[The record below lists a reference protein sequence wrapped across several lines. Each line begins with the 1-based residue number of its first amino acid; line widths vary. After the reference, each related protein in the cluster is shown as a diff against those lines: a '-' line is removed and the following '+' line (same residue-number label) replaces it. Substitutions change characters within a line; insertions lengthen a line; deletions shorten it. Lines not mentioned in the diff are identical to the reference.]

1 MDSGKGS
8 ARCARVAWCAALWV
22 GVSAQAAAQQ
32 VGDPAAQEL
41 LRQQER
47 ERVLRE
53 QQEARPDVRLQQA
66 PADGVERLPSN
77 ESPCFRIDRIV
88 LDGDG
93 AKAFA
98 WALKAANPRQDPAIG
113 RCLGTEG
120 INLVMKRVQNAVISR
135 GYVTTRV
142 LAAPQD
148 LTGGT
153 LTLSLVPGR
162 LHTARFSEPA
172 SARAAIAN
180 AVPARRGEL
189 LNLRDIEQGLENFQR
204 VPTVT
209 ADIQI
214 APAEGSSAGP
224 GESDLAIAW
233 QQRSRIRTSLSLD
246 DAGSEATGKLQA
258 NGTLSLDNP
267 LGLNE
272 LFYVSLGKGVFN
284 GAGKDTDS
292 WTVHYDVPYGYWL
305 FGATASSYDYSQA
318 VAGATET
325 YDYSGRS
332 RNAEARIDRLLFR
345 NAAIKFGA
353 YGRGWWRQST
363 SAIDD
368 TEIQVQR
375 RRTAGWELGLNHR
388 QFFGKVTLDASL
400 GYRRGTG
407 AFDALRAPE
416 ELAHAFDP
424 SIPLEGTSR
433 IKLIVADT
441 QLVVPFQ
448 IGNQRLRYSA
458 SWRAQ
463 WNHTP
468 MAPQDRFA
476 IGGRFTVRGFDGE
489 ATLSGDRG
497 WSLRNDLGLAVG
509 GGLEAYLSADYGHI
523 GGQST
528 RFQAGDHLAGMSV
541 GLRGGWQHCS
551 LDTFVGSALEKPANF
566 PTDYTTFGFSLSW
579 RY

>member
-1 MDSGKGS
+1 MRAS
-8 ARCARVAWCAALWV
+8 WCIACFAGMAV
-22 GVSAQAAAQQ
+22 QVSAQQA
-32 VGDPAAQEL
+32 VDPAAQEL

-47 ERVLRE
+47 ERALRE
-53 QQEARPDVRLQQA
+53 QQEARPDVRLERT
-66 PADGVERLPSN
+66 PEDGIVRLPAT
-77 ESPCFRIDRIV
+77 ESPCFRIERIV
-88 LDGDG
+88 LDGP
-93 AKAFA
+93 AAERFR
-98 WALKAANPRQDPAIG
+98 WAIKAADPAQDPATG
-113 RCLGTEG
+113 RCLGTDG
-120 INLVMKRVQNAVISR
+120 INLVMKRMQNAVIAR

-148 LTGGT
+148 LTSGT

-162 LHTARFSEPA
+162 VNAARFSEPA
-172 SARAAIAN
+172 SAHAAIAN
-180 AVPARRGEL
+180 AVPARSGDL

-214 APAEGSSAGP
+214 SPAQGQGAGP
-224 GESDLAIAW
+224 GDSDLVVAW
-233 QQRSRIRTSLSLD
+233 QQRSRVRANLSLD

-284 GAGKDTDS
+284 GAGKQTDS
-292 WTVHYDVPYGYWL
+292 WTVHYDVPLDYWL
-305 FGATASSYDYSQA
+305 FGVTASAYDYSQT
-318 VAGATET
+318 VAGAIET
-325 YDYSGRS
+325 YEYSGRS
-332 RNAEARIDRLLFR
+332 RNAEARVDRLLFR
-345 NAAIKFGA
+345 NASIKFGA
-353 YGRGWWRQST
+353 YGRGWWRQAT

-368 TEIQVQR
+368 TEIEVQR

-388 QFFGKVTLDASL
+388 QFLGKVTLDASVA
-400 GYRRGTG
+400 YRRGTG

-416 ELAHAFDP
+416 ELAYAFDP

-433 IKLIVADT
+433 LKLIVADA
-441 QLVVPFQ
+441 QVVVPFQ
-448 IGNQRLRYSA
+448 FGAQRLRYSA

-463 WNHTP
+463 WNRTP
-468 MAPQDRFA
+468 LAPQDRFA

-489 ATLSGDRG
+489 LTLSGDRG
-497 WSLRNDLGLAVG
+497 WSLRNDLGLALG
-509 GGLEAYLSADYGHI
+509 GGLEAYLGADYGRI
-523 GGQST
+523 GGQSA
-528 RFQAGDHLAGMSV
+528 RFQPGDHLAGMSL
-541 GLRGGWQHCS
+541 GLRGGWQHVS
-551 LDTFVGSALEKPANF
+551 LDGFVGSAVEKPANF

>member
-1 MDSGKGS
+1 MDSGIKG
-8 ARCARVAWCAALWV
+8 RVRLRATWCAVLIA
-22 GVSAQAAAQQ
+22 GATQQVSAQQIT
-32 VGDPAAQEL
+32 DPAAQEL

-53 QQEARPDVRLQQA
+53 QQEARPDVRLERA
-66 PADGVERLPSN
+66 PDEGIGRLPKT
-77 ESPCFRIDRIV
+77 EAPCFVIERIV
-88 LDGDG
+88 LDGPG
-93 AKAFA
+93 ADDFR
-98 WALKAANPRQDPAIG
+98 WALASANTQDDPATG
-113 RCLGTEG
+113 RCLGTDG
-120 INLVMKRVQNAVISR
+120 INLVMKRVQNAVIAR

-162 LHTARFSEPA
+162 LHTARFSAPD

-180 AVPARRGEL
+180 AVPARPGEL

-214 APAEGSSAGP
+214 APAEGSGTGP

-233 QQRSRIRTSLSLD
+233 QQRSRLRASLSLD
-246 DAGSEATGKLQA
+246 DAGSDATGKLQA

-284 GAGKDTDS
+284 AAGKDTDS
-292 WTVHYDVPYGYWL
+292 WTVHYDIPYGYWL

-318 VAGATET
+318 VAGAIET

-345 NAAIKFGA
+345 NAAIKVGA
-353 YGRGWWRQST
+353 YGRGWWRQSA

-368 TEIQVQR
+368 TEIEVQR

-388 QFFGKVTLDASL
+388 QFFGKVTFDASL
-400 GYRRGTG
+400 AYRRGTG

-433 IKLIVADT
+433 IKLIVADA
-441 QLVVPFQ
+441 QVVVPFQ

-463 WNHTP
+463 WNRTP

-497 WSLRNDLGLAVG
+497 WSLRNDLGLAIG
-509 GGLEAYLSADYGHI
+509 GGLEAYLGADYGHI

-528 RFQAGDHLAGMSV
+528 RFQAGDHLAGISL
-541 GLRGGWQHCS
+541 GLRGGWQHFS
-551 LDTFVGSALEKPANF
+551 MDTFLGSALEKPANF

>member
-1 MDSGKGS
+1 MDSCIKGKVRLR
-8 ARCARVAWCAALWV
+8 AAWCAVLIA
-22 GVSAQAAAQQ
+22 GATQQVSAQQ
-32 VGDPAAQEL
+32 VNDPAAQEL

-53 QQEARPDVRLQQA
+53 QQEARPDVRLERA
-66 PADGVERLPSN
+66 PDDGIERLPQN
-77 ESPCFRIDRIV
+77 ETPCFLIERIV
-88 LDGDG
+88 LDGPG
-93 AKAFA
+93 ADDFR
-98 WALKAANPRQDPAIG
+98 WALTSANTKDDPATG
-113 RCLGTEG
+113 RCFGTDG
-120 INLVMKRVQNAVISR
+120 INLVMKRVQNAVIAR

-148 LTGGT
+148 LTGGI

-214 APAEGSSAGP
+214 APAEGQGTEP

-233 QQRSRIRTSLSLD
+233 QQRSRLRATLSLD
-246 DAGSEATGKLQA
+246 DAGSDATGKLQA

-318 VAGATET
+318 VAGAIET
-325 YDYSGRS
+325 YAYSGRS
-332 RNAEARIDRLLFR
+332 RNAEARIDRLVFR
-345 NAAIKFGA
+345 NAAIKVGA

-368 TEIQVQR
+368 TEIEVQR

-388 QFFGKVTLDASL
+388 QFFGKVTFDASL
-400 GYRRGTG
+400 AYRRGTG

-416 ELAHAFDP
+416 ERAHAFDP

-441 QLVVPFQ
+441 QVVVPFQ
-448 IGNQRLRYSA
+448 VGNQHLRYST

-463 WNHTP
+463 WNRTP

-489 ATLSGDRG
+489 ASLSGDRG

-509 GGLEAYLSADYGHI
+509 GGLEAYLGVDVGHI

-528 RFQAGDHLAGMSV
+528 RFQAGDHLAGMSL
-541 GLRGGWQHCS
+541 GLRGGWQHVS

>member
-1 MDSGKGS
+1 MDSGKKGT
-8 ARCARVAWCAALWV
+8 ARMRATWCIALFAGTAAQ
-22 GVSAQAAAQQ
+22 VSAQQI
-32 VGDPAAQEL
+32 VDPAAQEL

-53 QQEARPDVRLQQA
+53 QQEARPDVRLKRA
-66 PADGVERLPSN
+66 PDDGVERLPTN
-77 ESPCFRIDRIV
+77 ESPCFRIERIV
-88 LDGDG
+88 LDGQAADE
-93 AKAFA
+93 FR
-98 WALKAANPRQDPAIG
+98 WSLKAANPRQDPAIG

-120 INLVMKRVQNAVISR
+120 INLVMKRVQNAVIAR

-162 LHTARFSEPA
+162 VHTARFSDPT

-180 AVPARRGEL
+180 AVPARSGDL

-204 VPTVT
+204 VPTVV

-214 APAEGSSAGP
+214 APAEGQGTGP

-233 QQRSRIRTSLSLD
+233 QQRSRVRASLSLD
-246 DAGSEATGKLQA
+246 DAGSDATGKLQA

-292 WTVHYDVPYGYWL
+292 WTVHYDVPYDYWL
-305 FGATASSYDYSQA
+305 FGVTASAYDYSQA
-318 VAGATET
+318 VAGAIET

-332 RNAEARIDRLLFR
+332 RTAEARIDRLLFR
-345 NAAIKFGA
+345 NATIKFGA

-368 TEIQVQR
+368 TEIEVQR
-375 RRTAGWELGLNHR
+375 RRTAGWEVGLNHR
-388 QFFGKVTLDASL
+388 QFLGKVTLDASVA
-400 GYRRGTG
+400 YRRGTG

-416 ELAHAFDP
+416 ELARAFDP

-433 IKLIVADT
+433 MKLIVADA
-441 QLVVPFQ
+441 QLTVPFQ
-448 IGNQRLRYSA
+448 LGSQRLRYSA

-463 WNHTP
+463 WNRTP
-468 MAPQDRFA
+468 LAPQDRFA

-489 ATLSGDRG
+489 LTLSGDRG
-497 WSLRNDLGLAVG
+497 WSLRNDLSLALG
-509 GGLEAYLSADYGHI
+509 GGLETYLGADYGHI
-523 GGQST
+523 GGQSA
-528 RFQAGDHLAGMSV
+528 RFQSGDHLAGMSL
-541 GLRGGWQHCS
+541 GLRGGWQHVS
-551 LDTFVGSALEKPANF
+551 LDGFVGAPLEKPANF

>member
-1 MDSGKGS
+1 MDSCRKGTV
-8 ARCARVAWCAALWV
+8 RLRTTWCIALLA
-22 GVSAQAAAQQ
+22 GAITQVSAQQ
-32 VGDPAAQEL
+32 VTDPAAQEL

-47 ERVLRE
+47 ERLLRE
-53 QQEARPDVRLQQA
+53 QQEARPDVRLDR
-66 PADGVERLPSN
+66 PPEDGVERLPRD
-77 ESPCFRIDRIV
+77 ESPCFRITHIV
-88 LDGDG
+88 LDGPG
-93 AKAFA
+93 ADDFR
-98 WALKAANPRQDPAIG
+98 WALKAVDPAQDPATG
-113 RCLGTEG
+113 RCLGTDG
-120 INLVMKRVQNAVISR
+120 INLVMKRAQNAVIAR

-148 LTGGT
+148 LTTGT

-162 LHTARFSEPA
+162 VHASRFTEPA

-180 AVPARRGEL
+180 AVPARSGEL

-214 APAEGSSAGP
+214 APAEGQGAGP

-233 QQRSRIRTSLSLD
+233 QQRSRVRASLSLD

-267 LGLNE
+267 FGLNE

-305 FGATASSYDYSQA
+305 FGATASAYDYSQA
-318 VAGATET
+318 VAGAVET
-325 YDYSGRS
+325 YDYSGTS

-353 YGRGWWRQST
+353 YGRGWWREST

-368 TEIQVQR
+368 TEIEVQR
-375 RRTAGWELGLNHR
+375 RRTAGWEFGLNHR
-388 QFFGKVTLDASL
+388 QFLGKLTLDASVA
-400 GYRRGTG
+400 YRRGTG
-407 AFDALRAPE
+407 AFNALRAPE
-416 ELAHAFDP
+416 ELAQLFDP

-433 IKLIVADT
+433 MKVIIADA
-441 QLVVPFQ
+441 QVSLPFQ
-448 IGNQRLRYSA
+448 WGAQRLRYGA
-458 SWRAQ
+458 SWRGQ
-463 WNHTP
+463 WNRTP
-468 MAPQDRFA
+468 LAPQDRFA

-489 ATLSGDRG
+489 LSLSGDRG
-497 WSLRNDLGLAVG
+497 WSLRNDLSLAVG
-509 GGLEAYLSADYGHI
+509 GGVEAYLGADYGHI
-523 GGQST
+523 GGQSA
-528 RFQAGDHLAGMSV
+528 RWQSGDHLAGTV
-541 GLRGGWQHCS
+541 LGLRGGWQHWS
-551 LDTFVGSALEKPANF
+551 LDGFVGAALVKPANF

>member
-1 MDSGKGS
+1 MDSGTRGTVRMR
-8 ARCARVAWCAALWV
+8 ATWCIAFLA
-22 GVSAQAAAQQ
+22 GTASQVSAQQ
-32 VGDPAAQEL
+32 VVDPAAQEL

-53 QQEARPDVRLQQA
+53 QQEARPDVRLERA
-66 PADGVERLPSN
+66 PADGVERLPKN
-77 ESPCFRIDRIV
+77 ESPCFQIQRIV
-88 LDGDG
+88 LDGPG
-93 AKAFA
+93 ADDFR
-98 WALKAANPRQDPAIG
+98 WALKSADPKQDPATG
-113 RCLGTEG
+113 RCLGTDG
-120 INLVMKRVQNAVISR
+120 VNLVMKRTQNAVIAR

-148 LTGGT
+148 LTSGT

-162 LHTARFSEPA
+162 VHAARFSEPA

-180 AVPARRGEL
+180 AVPVRSGEL

-214 APAEGSSAGP
+214 APADGQGAGP

-233 QQRSRIRTSLSLD
+233 QQRSPVRASLSLD
-246 DAGSEATGKLQA
+246 DAGSDATGKLQA

-292 WTVHYDVPYGYWL
+292 WTVHYDIPYGYWL

-318 VAGATET
+318 VAGAVET

-332 RNAEARIDRLLFR
+332 RNAEARIDHLLFR

-368 TEIQVQR
+368 TEIEVQR
-375 RRTAGWELGLNHR
+375 RRTAGWEFGLNHR
-388 QFFGKVTLDASL
+388 HFLGKVTLDASVA
-400 GYRRGTG
+400 YRRGTG

-416 ELAHAFDP
+416 ELANAFDP

-433 IKLIVADT
+433 MKVIIADA

-448 IGNQRLRYSA
+448 LGAQRVRYTA

-463 WNHTP
+463 WNRTP
-468 MAPQDRFA
+468 LAPQDRFA

-489 ATLSGDRG
+489 LTLSGDRG
-497 WSLRNDLGLAVG
+497 WSLRNDIGLAVG
-509 GGLEAYLSADYGHI
+509 GGLEAYLGADYGHI

-528 RFQAGDHLAGMSV
+528 RFQAGDHLAGMSLGV
-541 GLRGGWQHCS
+541 RGGWQHFS